1 VTDKTKRERI
11 QANCEHDIRPA
22 SKDLKRFR
30 CAKCN
35 KWWNERNVPDERFN
49 TGSPSIVTSDAP
61 KVLLFD
67 TENAPNI
74 GSVWRVWQQNIHPVQ
89 LLSDWYM
96 LSWSAKWL
104 NDSKMMGDV
113 VTPKESLKEDDNRI
127 SHSLHALVN
136 EADIII
142 AHNTGFDIPIMNTRF
157 LMNNIM
163 PPSPYQKICT
173 LQTARRQF
181 NFAHN
186 KLDFLADRLG
196 VPHKKLETGHQ
207 LWLDCRNGDPQALED
222 MLTYNKMDVTVLEE
236 VYLKIR
242 GWVKNHPNFNLYCDG
257 DGKKCSTCLG
267 LDLKANGFYS
277 TTVNRY
283 QAFQCQ
289 ECGAFSRV
297 KKSGKKVSMRSI
309 AR

>member
-1 VTDKTKRERI
+1 MTDKTKRERI

-30 CAKCN
+30 CNKCQ
-35 KWWNERNVPDERFN
+35 KWWNDKNVPDERYN
-49 TGSPSIVTSDAP
+49 SGSSIASKDAP

-74 GSVWRVWQQNIHPVQ
+74 ASVFRVWQQNVYPVQ

-104 NDSKMMGDV
+104 NDSKIMGDV

-127 SHSLHALVN
+127 SHSLHNLIN

-142 AHNTGFDIPIMNTRF
+142 AHNTAFDIPIMNTRF
-157 LMNNIM
+157 LMNDIM
-163 PPSPYQKICT
+163 PPAPYQKICT
-173 LQTARRQF
+173 LQTVRRQF
-181 NFAHN
+181 AFAHN

-196 VPHKKLETGHQ
+196 VPHKKLETSHQ
-207 LWLDCRNGDPQALED
+207 LWLDCRNGDEKALED

-257 DGKKCSTCLG
+257 DSKKCSTCLS
-267 LDLKANGFYS
+267 LDLVKNGHYS

-283 QAFQCQ
+283 PSFQCQ

>member
-1 VTDKTKRERI
+1 ME
-11 QANCEHDIRPA
+11 NCKHKDIRTRG
-22 SKDLKRFR
+22 KNLKRFA
-30 CAKCN
+30 CHDCN
-35 KWWNERNVPDERFN
+35 KWFNQYNVPDKQYRQEKPKKQI
-49 TGSPSIVTSDAP
+49 TAP

-104 NDSKMMGDV
+104 NDSTMMGDV
-113 VTPKESLKEDDNRI
+113 VTPKESIAEDDKRI
-127 SHSLHALVN
+127 SKSLHKLIS

-142 AHNTGFDIPIMNTRF
+142 AHNTSFDIPIMNTRF
-157 LMNNIM
+157 LLNDIM
-163 PPSPYQKICT
+163 PPSPYQQICT
-173 LQTARRQF
+173 LQTARKQF

-196 VPHKKLETGHQ
+196 VPHKKLETSHQ
-207 LWLDCRNGDPQALED
+207 LWLDCRNGDQKALND
-222 MLTYNKMDVTVLEE
+222 MLKYNKMDVTVLEE

-242 GWVKNHPNFNLYCDG
+242 GWVKNHPNFNLYVDSP
-257 DGKKCSTCLG
+257 DKSCSTCLSTN
-267 LDLKANGFYS
+267 LESNGFYA
-277 TTVNRY
+277 TNVNKFES
-283 QAFQCQ
+283 FQCQ
-289 ECGAFSRV
+289 DCGAFSRV
-297 KKSGKKVSMRSI
+297 KKSGKRVSMRSV